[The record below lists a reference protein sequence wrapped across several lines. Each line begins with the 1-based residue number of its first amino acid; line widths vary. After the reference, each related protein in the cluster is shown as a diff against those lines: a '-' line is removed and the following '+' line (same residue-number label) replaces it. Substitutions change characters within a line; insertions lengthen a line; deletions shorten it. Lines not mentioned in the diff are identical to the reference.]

1 MTRSSLYR
9 SSVLLLISQLALL
22 TIGVASAFTALPSPL
37 AGSLRHPASASFYTN
52 SIKKAPAFTSR
63 SSSSS
68 ALFYIQEPTEE
79 TANNNEGVFQS
90 PNSGAPGKDEASVPA
105 AFFSGASQNPDF
117 KLALD
122 DLLNQQQNSRNLSDT
137 GNGKATSKDVNQ
149 LVFLFVGQY
158 HAEQF
163 EAIVEYAQTKLEDD
177 SIPTKNVHK
186 STQQHVKSK
195 NGGMEVV
202 VMLGGGVIG
211 GGDELDNSQ
220 TPAVTMLSGRLPEKS
235 FTVFQNEAGDE
246 DSELPE
252 GILADI
258 EKDAS
263 SAMLD
268 ATTQTTAAS
277 SRPPSYMVFSDPFAP
292 LDALLHRLDEPSY
305 HDPAIAP
312 PVVAGGVTVP
322 HRQQRVPSIARN
334 GSILPAGSLVGIAFT
349 GNVGLMAI
357 VAQGCRPVG
366 PTFVITEASNTIL
379 TGLSGKSAIEQLE
392 QVAEDADEEDKE
404 LIRNGEFVCGI
415 GTTNSA
421 VVDIAEH
428 VFAES
433 NDSNHAGE
441 ADNKETMMVNDEDE
455 GASDFLIRQIKGY
468 QPKRGSIVVAA
479 GGLKEGSTFR
489 FHVRAAKSAQE
500 DMELMIQRAK
510 TERLFAGSS
519 TLFKTGPGALS
530 VAKGKPLAA
539 FQLSCVARGSGFYG
553 SPNVDLE
560 KVEGL
565 FSDNESNPNTKP
577 AIAGF
582 FANGEIG
589 PVGIRMAEMAAK
601 NAEQQNDRTSSNTFL
616 HGFTTVVAMLCD
628 YSDTNTSTP
637 AEKVSTDGIMD
648 SSHDAWA

>member
-1 MTRSSLYR
+1 M
-9 SSVLLLISQLALL
+9 
-22 TIGVASAFTALPSPL
+22 
-37 AGSLRHPASASFYTN
+37 
-52 SIKKAPAFTSR
+52 TSR
-63 SSSSS
+63 SSVSSPSAS

-79 TANNNEGVFQS
+79 TANSEGVFQ
-90 PNSGAPGKDEASVPA
+90 PPHSGAPGQDTAE
-105 AFFSGASQNPDF
+105 FFSGASQHSDF
-117 KLALD
+117 KSALD
-122 DLLNQQQNSRNLSDT
+122 DLLHQQQQQQRSNKNLDT
-137 GNGKATSKDVNQ
+137 DGKAKSTSQDVTESS
-149 LVFLFVGQY
+149 LIFLFVGQY

-163 EAIVEYAQTKLEDD
+163 EAIVEYAQTKLVGTVSLED
-177 SIPTKNVHK
+177 SIIPTNNIHK
-186 STQQHVKSK
+186 HRQFQSK
-195 NGGMEVV
+195 KDDMEVV

-211 GGDELDNSQ
+211 GGEELDNSQ
-220 TPAVTMLSGRLPEKS
+220 TPAMTILSGRLPQKYL
-235 FTVFQNEAGDE
+235 TVFQNEADDE
-246 DSELPE
+246 DNELPE
-252 GILADI
+252 AILAEI
-258 EKDAS
+258 ESDTAL
-263 SAMLD
+263 LD
-268 ATTQTTAAS
+268 VKTQTTEEP

-292 LDALLHRLDEPSY
+292 LNALLHRLDAPSY
-305 HDPAIAP
+305 NNPAMAP

-322 HRQQRVPSIARN
+322 HGQQRVPSIARN
-334 GSILPAGSLVGIAFT
+334 GRMLPAGSLVGIAFT

-379 TGLSGKSAIEQLE
+379 TGLSGKSAVEQLE
-392 QVAEDADEEDKE
+392 QVAEHANEQDKE

-421 VVDIAEH
+421 MVDIASIQH
-428 VFAES
+428 DCLES
-433 NDSNHAGE
+433 NDSNNAGE
-441 ADNKETMMVNDEDE
+441 TDNMETIMVNDEDE

-539 FQLSCVARGSGFYG
+539 FQLSCVARGSEFYG
-553 SPNVDLE
+553 SPNVDLK

-565 FSDNESNPNTKP
+565 FSDNESNPNAKP
-577 AIAGF
+577 PVAGF

-601 NAEQQNDRTSSNTFL
+601 DAEQQDDRTSSNTFL
-616 HGFTTVVAMLCD
+616 HGFTTVIAMLCD
-628 YSDTNTSTP
+628 YSDTNTSAPT
-637 AEKVSTDGIMD
+637 EKLSTDGIMD